1 MTPPRAT
8 SASADATTAE
18 EAGGLAVRVALVASL
33 AVLWLG
39 LSALFGAGLW
49 AAVQDLDRDVA
60 VLLPQLLAGLVVL
73 GFAPMVGLLGDPRP
87 SAGLLADARPVRP
100 RRIRVWVGI
109 TALAATVH
117 AVGSALTDVPV
128 LVIIGFLLDALAT
141 MAISGLVGR
150 RAQLARAARGGDHAE
165 AITIDLDWTEADLR
179 RKRRLMAL
187 AFVVALVASIVVA
200 LLFPRDGDDA
210 LLQTAMRT
218 WSVSFLAAGIV
229 GFAVTTPALLV
240 SGSIISDLPTA
251 DQRAAGRR
259 ARGLGERLDP
269 ELEWRAA
276 RLAAVSR
283 ILQPFLIVQTVSVLA
298 AVLLPVLV
306 GGDAEGWMLVMF
318 GLFAVLILVMMPAIV
333 RQVRNTR
340 RYATQTRDL
349 ARSYGPVEA

>member
-1 MTPPRAT
+1 MA
-8 SASADATTAE
+8 
-18 EAGGLAVRVALVASL
+18 LAASL

-39 LSALFGAGLW
+39 LGALFGAGLW

-128 LVIIGFLLDALAT
+128 LVIIGFLLGAVAT
-141 MAISGLVGR
+141 MAVSGLLGR
-150 RAQLARAARGGDHAE
+150 RAQLARAARGGDHDE
-165 AITIDLDWTEADLR
+165 AITIDLNWTEADLR

-187 AFVVALVASIVVA
+187 AFVVALAASIVVA
-200 LLFPRDGDDA
+200 VLFPRDGSDA

-240 SGSIISDLPTA
+240 SGSIVSDLPA
-251 DQRAAGRR
+251 VDQRAAARR

-283 ILQPFLIVQTVSVLA
+283 ILQPVPHRADAQRPRRGA
-298 AVLLPVLV
+298 PPGAGG

-318 GLFAVLILVMMPAIV
+318 GLLAVVIVVMMPAIV

-349 ARSYGPVEA
+349 ARSYGPAEA

>member
-1 MTPPRAT
+1 VIPPRAT
-8 SASADATTAE
+8 SASTDATTVE
-18 EAGGLAVRVALVASL
+18 EGGGLAARVALAASL
-33 AVLWLG
+33 AVLWLCM
-39 LSALFGAGLW
+39 SALFGAALW
-49 AAVQDLDRDVA
+49 AALQDLDRSVA
-60 VLLPQLLAGLVVL
+60 ALLPQVLAGLVVL

-87 SAGLLADARPVRP
+87 SAGLLRDVRPVRP
-100 RRIRVWVGI
+100 RRIRVWVGL
-109 TALAATVH
+109 TALAAAVH

-128 LVIIGFLLDALAT
+128 LVILGFLLATVGT
-141 MAISGLVGR
+141 MAISGLLGR
-150 RAQLARAARGGDHAE
+150 RAQLARATRGRDHGE

-187 AFVVALVASIVVA
+187 AFVVALAASIVVA
-200 LLFPRDGDDA
+200 VLFPRDGSDA
-210 LLQTAMRT
+210 LLQTAIRT

-240 SGSIISDLPTA
+240 SGSIISDLPA
-251 DQRAAGRR
+251 AGQRAAARR
-259 ARGLGERLDP
+259 SRGLGERLDP

-318 GLFAVLILVMMPAIV
+318 GLLAVAIVVMMPAIV

-340 RYATQTRDL
+340 RYATQTREL